1 MKNLLMTIKGRLY
14 LVFSVV
20 FVLMLAVALLISTE
34 KSSLQDTL
42 DNAIRTSSMMEAI
55 GDITTAL
62 NGMDSSAKSYA
73 STGLGEYYQR
83 FQQQEQELL
92 EEIAFT
98 RELTSSDQT
107 TRLQQL
113 TQLQQAFNDHKNR
126 YYAPLLETGHQLAR
140 SQQDPEAL
148 QLASSMLASLDGMLE
163 LSDTIEEEVQAAFER
178 RITRADNQL
187 DRLQWAALAAV
198 ALVLLVILLVALP
211 VVISIARRLDD
222 VIDVAEQVGSGNL
235 ANSVQVSGKDEIS
248 KVMHTFASM
257 RQRLR
262 ELVETLQSQSEQ
274 LASSSSQVAESA
286 GAISQATEEQS
297 QASDLIAAAVEELT
311 VSIGHVSES
320 ARQAYDNSE
329 ESRTA
334 SERGTTVIQATVSSM
349 SRIAEESLAT
359 AEKLHE
365 LNQRSTKISQIVDQI
380 QSIAEQTN
388 LLALNAAIESARAG
402 EHGRGFAVVADEV
415 RQLAQRSSDAT
426 DEIATMVNSIQ
437 AEIEQAVSSMQ
448 RTVEVVNTGSE
459 QAAEAGKVIEEVRNG
474 AISTA
479 DVINQTSSAL
489 EEQTAVSQDVAKQ
502 VENIASMTVE
512 TAAAATQASSAAR
525 SLQEI
530 AEEMRGSVAWFKT

>member
-1 MKNLLMTIKGRLY
+1 MSTLLTTIKGRLY
-14 LVFSVV
+14 LVFTVI
-20 FVLMLAVALLISTE
+20 FALMLAVATLITTE
-34 KSSLQDTL
+34 KSSLQSTL
-42 DNAIRTSSMMEAI
+42 DNAIRTGNMMEAL

-62 NGMDSSAKSYA
+62 NGMDASAQSYA
-73 STGLGEYYQR
+73 STGLSEYYQR

-92 EEIAFT
+92 EQINFT
-98 RELTSSDQT
+98 RQQTSSDQT

-113 TQLQQAFNDHKNR
+113 TALQQSFDQHKNR

-148 QLASSMLASLDGMLE
+148 QLARSMLTSLNGILE
-163 LSDTIEEEVQAAFER
+163 LADTIEEEVQAAFER
-178 RITRADNQL
+178 RITRADDQL
-187 DRLQWAALAAV
+187 DRLQWVALAAV
-198 ALVLLVILLVALP
+198 ALVLLVILLLALP

-222 VIDVAEQVGSGNL
+222 VIEVAEQVGAGNL
-235 ANSVQVSGKDEIS
+235 SNNIQVTGKDEVS
-248 KVMHTFASM
+248 KVLHTFASM

-262 ELVETLQSQSEQ
+262 DLVQTLQSQSEQ

-320 ARQAYDNSE
+320 ARQAFDNSE
-329 ESRTA
+329 EARSA
-334 SERGTTVIQATVSSM
+334 SERGSSVIQATVSSM
-349 SRIAEESLAT
+349 NRIAEESLET

-380 QSIAEQTN
+380 QAIAEQTN

-426 DEIATMVNSIQ
+426 DEIATMVSGIQ
-437 AEIEQAVSSMQ
+437 TEIEQAVSSMQ

-489 EEQTAVSQDVAKQ
+489 EEQTAVSQDVAQQ

-512 TAAAATQASSAAR
+512 TAAAATQASTAAR
-525 SLQEI
+525 ALQEI
-530 AEEMRGSVAWFKT
+530 AEEMRSSVAWFKT